1 MGFCGLIFDRQ
12 LFTTHKVG
20 CFRRI
25 VKNVI
30 LMIRFLAWK
39 FTVRYSIIT
48 YNCRDN
54 FGSIFEGERAKK
66 LMSGKKKKKGGIVN
80 SLLTLG
86 IIVCLGV
93 FAYSAFR
100 LFTIYQD
107 YKVGED
113 EYAKLQG
120 QYTTREVKVPKT
132 PVSESVDGESPNPTE
147 EVASAEAVSGENAA
161 EYLPLDVDFQALQA
175 INPDI
180 VGWLEIEALDIS
192 YPIVQGT
199 DNAEY
204 LHKTFEKQDNFAG
217 SIFMDYANSA
227 DFGDCHTIIYGHN
240 MKNQS
245 MFGKL
250 KLIKENEKYKTSR
263 YFWIITPEGKYR
275 YEIFSAHITPVDGDT
290 YTLFSGPDQQFLD
303 YANKMA
309 SESQIPKID
318 IPFTLDDKVV
328 TLTTCT
334 SNETQR
340 FVVQGIRVSD

>member
-1 MGFCGLIFDRQ
+1 
-12 LFTTHKVG
+12 
-20 CFRRI
+20 
-25 VKNVI
+25 
-30 LMIRFLAWK
+30 
-39 FTVRYSIIT
+39 
-48 YNCRDN
+48 
-54 FGSIFEGERAKK
+54 
-66 LMSGKKKKKGGIVN
+66 MSGKKKKKGGVVN

-86 IIVCLGV
+86 ILICLGV
-93 FAYSAFR
+93 FGFSAFR

-132 PVSESVDGESPNPTE
+132 PASESADGVSSEPTGEDVSEEP
-147 EVASAEAVSGENAA
+147 EAVSEEGVA

-175 INPDI
+175 INPDV
-180 VGWLEIEALDIS
+180 VGWLEVEALDIS
-192 YPIVQGT
+192 YPIVQGK

-204 LHKTFEKQDNFAG
+204 LHMTFEKQDNFAG
-217 SIFMDYANSA
+217 SIFMDYENSA

-250 KLIKENEKYKTSR
+250 KLLKENEKYKVSR

-275 YEIFSAHITPVDGDT
+275 YEIFSAHVTPADGDT

-303 YANKMA
+303 YVNKMA
-309 SESQIPKID
+309 SESQIPKTD

-340 FVVQGIRVSD
+340 FVVQGVRVSDR

>member
-1 MGFCGLIFDRQ
+1 M
-12 LFTTHKVG
+12 
-20 CFRRI
+20 
-25 VKNVI
+25 
-30 LMIRFLAWK
+30 
-39 FTVRYSIIT
+39 RYSIIT
-48 YNCRDN
+48 CNYCRDG
-54 FGSIFEGERAKK
+54 FCSIFESEEVKR

-175 INPDI
+175 INPDV
-180 VGWLEIEALDIS
+180 VGWLEVEALDIS
-192 YPIVQGT
+192 YPIVQGK

-227 DFGDCHTIIYGHN
+227 DFSDCHTIIYGHN

-250 KLIKENEKYKTSR
+250 KLIKENEKYKASR
-263 YFWIITPEGKYR
+263 YFWILTPEGKYR
-275 YEIFSAHITPVDGDT
+275 YEIFSAHVTPADGDT

-303 YANKMA
+303 YVDKMA
-309 SESQIPKID
+309 SESQIPKTE

-340 FVVQGIRVSD
+340 FVVQGVRVSDR

>member
-1 MGFCGLIFDRQ
+1 
-12 LFTTHKVG
+12 
-20 CFRRI
+20 
-25 VKNVI
+25 
-30 LMIRFLAWK
+30 MIRFLAWK

-54 FGSIFEGERAKK
+54 FRSIFEGERAKK
-66 LMSGKKKKKGGIVN
+66 LMSEKKKKKGGIVN

-93 FAYSAFR
+93 FAYSAFQ
-100 LFTIYQD
+100 LFTIYRN

-113 EYAKLQG
+113 EYAKIQG
-120 QYTTREVKVPKT
+120 EYTTREEKVLA
-132 PVSESVDGESPNPTE
+132 GESEDSMKEGE
-147 EVASAEAVSGENAA
+147 EDAVAEQGTVSGESGE

-175 INPDI
+175 INPDV
-180 VGWLEIEALDIS
+180 VGWLEVEALGIS
-192 YPIVQGT
+192 YPIVQGK

-217 SIFMDYANSA
+217 SIFMDYENSA

-250 KLIKENEKYKTSR
+250 KLIKESEKYKVSR

-275 YEIFSAHITPVDGDT
+275 YEIFSAHVTPADGDT

-303 YANKMA
+303 YVEKMS
-309 SESQIPKID
+309 SESQIPKTD

-340 FVVQGIRVSD
+340 FVVQGVRVSDR

>member
-1 MGFCGLIFDRQ
+1 MGFCVLIFDRQ

>member
-1 MGFCGLIFDRQ
+1 
-12 LFTTHKVG
+12 
-20 CFRRI
+20 
-25 VKNVI
+25 
-30 LMIRFLAWK
+30 
-39 FTVRYSIIT
+39 
-48 YNCRDN
+48 
-54 FGSIFEGERAKK
+54 
-66 LMSGKKKKKGGIVN
+66 MSGKKKKKGGIVN

-86 IIVCLGV
+86 IIICLGV

-113 EYAKLQG
+113 EYADLQG
-120 QYTTREVKVPKT
+120 QYTTREVRVPKT
-132 PVSESVDGESPNPTE
+132 PAAKSADGETSDPAGE
-147 EVASAEAVSGENAA
+147 LGGDASAESGAVSGENAA

-180 VGWLEIEALDIS
+180 VGWLEVEALDIS
-192 YPIVQGT
+192 YPIVQGK

-227 DFGDCHTIIYGHN
+227 DFSDCHTIIYGHN

-250 KLIKENEKYKTSR
+250 KLIKENEKYKASR

-275 YEIFSAHITPVDGDT
+275 YEIFSAHVTPVDGDT
-290 YTLFSGPDQQFLD
+290 YILFSGPDQQFLD